1 MMHIALK
8 SKILTQLRKLNEKEP
23 SPDLQ
28 FVINRL
34 DAEFRKASITDVE
47 KEMVIR
53 NVLPGVFGVQ
63 MKAIQGK
70 SRQQHI
76 VYARHSMRYLLRTM
90 TKYPLKKIAAITG
103 SCDHSTIIH
112 SIREYTN
119 IIAQNEVERAKY
131 EKLVKEVEE
140 CLS

>member
-8 SKILTQLRKLNEKEP
+8 SKVLTQLRKLNEKEP
-23 SPDLQ
+23 SADLQ
-28 FVINRL
+28 FVINRI
-34 DAEFRKASITDVE
+34 DAEFRKASVTDVE

-53 NVLPGVFGVQ
+53 NVLPSVFGVE

-112 SIREYTN
+112 SIREYSN
-119 IIAQNEVERAKY
+119 IIAQDEVERAKY
-131 EKLVKEVEE
+131 ERLVKEVEE